1 MKVLPLSGT
10 LFHDNGRCVTRPF
23 LRANGRASFRA
34 APSGLP
40 AREGTGTMANATAQA
55 GVQPRLKAKRKDRG
69 GIPLFRWLTRNWVWD
84 SFILL
89 CIVANAAIL
98 GIDAHLGETNP
109 YHSLIEQWNMYFL
122 FIFTGELVLEFLA
135 QGPRKYFG
143 NGWNVFDVIV
153 VGLSYVA
160 VSPAISAL
168 RTLRVIR
175 VFRLV
180 SAVPQMRRVVE
191 ALFSAMPGIL
201 ASFAILSV
209 VFYIAAVMGTT
220 MFHSDPGFSDLGQ
233 SMLSL
238 FALSQFDGWGNT
250 ITRLQAHN
258 PYAWIFVLGF
268 TLIAAFAVLNLFIG
282 VIVEA
287 VQAAPQEEIKEEVE
301 EVQEGVEEIQ
311 VAQEDAAVVQQRIL
325 DEVRALRAEIATL
338 RGSSPPSA

>member
-1 MKVLPLSGT
+1 
-10 LFHDNGRCVTRPF
+10 
-23 LRANGRASFRA
+23 
-34 APSGLP
+34 
-40 AREGTGTMANATAQA
+40 MANATAAA
-55 GVQPRLKAKRKDRG
+55 GERRKPKAKSKSKSSG

-84 SFILL
+84 GFILL

-98 GIDAHLGETNP
+98 GWDAHYGETGP
-109 YHSLIEQWNMYFL
+109 YHDQIELWNTYFL

-143 NGWNVFDVIV
+143 NGWNIFDVIV
-153 VGLSYVA
+153 VGLSYIA

-168 RTLRVIR
+168 RTLRVVR

-191 ALFSAMPGIL
+191 ALFGAMPGIL

-220 MFHSDPGFSDLGQ
+220 LFHTDPGFKDLGA
-233 SMLSL
+233 SLISL
-238 FALSQFDGWGNT
+238 FALSQFDGWGDT
-250 ITRLQAHN
+250 IARLQGHN
-258 PYAWIFVLGF
+258 PYAWVFVIGF
-268 TLIAAFAVLNLFIG
+268 TIIAAFAVLNLFIG

-287 VQAAPQEEIKEEVE
+287 VQAAPQEEIKEEIE
-301 EVQEGVEEIQ
+301 EVQGDVEEIQ

-325 DEVRALRAEIATL
+325 EELRSLRAELASL
-338 RGSSPPSA
+338 RGAAPPPPSST

>member
-1 MKVLPLSGT
+1 
-10 LFHDNGRCVTRPF
+10 
-23 LRANGRASFRA
+23 
-34 APSGLP
+34 
-40 AREGTGTMANATAQA
+40 MANATATATA
-55 GVQPRLKAKRKDRG
+55 GEQRKPKAKARNRG

-84 SFILL
+84 TFILL

-98 GIDAHLGETNP
+98 GYDAHYGEAGP
-109 YHSLIEQWNMYFL
+109 YHALIEQWNMYFL

-135 QGPRKYFG
+135 QGPRKYFSS
-143 NGWNVFDVIV
+143 GWNIFDVIV
-153 VGLSYVA
+153 VGLSYIA

-168 RTLRVIR
+168 RTLRVVR

-191 ALFSAMPGIL
+191 ALFGAMPGIL
-201 ASFAILSV
+201 ASFAILVV

-220 MFHSDPGFSDLGQ
+220 LFHNDPGFSDLGQ

-238 FALSQFDGWGNT
+238 FALSQFDGWGDT
-250 ITRLQAHN
+250 IARLQVHN

-268 TLIAAFAVLNLFIG
+268 TIIAAFAVLNLFIG

-287 VQAAPQEEIKEEVE
+287 VQAAPQEEIKDEIE
-301 EVQEGVEEIQ
+301 EVQEDVEEIQ

-325 DEVRALRAEIATL
+325 EEVRALRAELASL
-338 RGSSPPSA
+338 RTPPQP